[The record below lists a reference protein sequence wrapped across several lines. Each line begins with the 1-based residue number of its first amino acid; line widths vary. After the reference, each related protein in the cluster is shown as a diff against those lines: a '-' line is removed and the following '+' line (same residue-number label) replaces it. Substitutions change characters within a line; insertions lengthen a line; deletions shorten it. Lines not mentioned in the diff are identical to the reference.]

1 MYTEVKAMAE
11 KKTEVITFRT
21 DATIS
26 EMLDELRSEKEWSR
40 SKMVEKI
47 LQEYYLKWKEEKGG
61 SM

>member
-21 DATIS
+21 DPKIS

-47 LQEYYLKWKEEKGG
+47 LQEYYLKWKEGKGG
-61 SM
+61 Q

>member
-1 MYTEVKAMAE
+1 MAE

-21 DATIS
+21 DPTIS

-61 SM
+61 K